1 MSGPFSQ
8 GAVFGALRRS
18 LKKRRNSNKDEELEE
33 KMALAKTKKKEVI
46 SKYKISKNDSGSDE
60 VQIALLTE
68 RINGLSGHFE
78 KNVKDHHSRYGLIK
92 MVSRRKRLL
101 KHLQSETPEKYQQ
114 IIARLDLRK

>member
-1 MSGPFSQ
+1 
-8 GAVFGALRRS
+8 
-18 LKKRRNSNKDEELEE
+18 
-33 KMALAKTKKKEVI
+33 MALAKTKKKEVI

-68 RINGLSGHFE
+68 RINGLSGHFA

-101 KHLQSETPEKYQQ
+101 KHLQNETPEKYQQ

>member
-1 MSGPFSQ
+1 
-8 GAVFGALRRS
+8 
-18 LKKRRNSNKDEELEE
+18 
-33 KMALAKTKKKEVI
+33 MALAKTTKKEII

-68 RINGLSGHFE
+68 RINGLSGHFG
-78 KNVKDHHSRYGLIK
+78 KNVKDNHSRYGLIK

-114 IIARLDLRK
+114 IIARLELRK

>member
-1 MSGPFSQ
+1 
-8 GAVFGALRRS
+8 
-18 LKKRRNSNKDEELEE
+18 
-33 KMALAKTKKKEVI
+33 MALAKTKKKEVI

-68 RINGLSGHFE
+68 RINGLSGHFG

-114 IIARLDLRK
+114 IIARLELRK